1 MGRKETESAIQE
13 ARAGN
18 PKRVNSVEE
27 LMADLHSDDKVPEFE
42 TFASVWDAIE
52 DTPEAA
58 TEMKRRSAI
67 MMSLQ
72 DRITRAGMTEPQ
84 AAELLGVTTS
94 RVSDL
99 VRGKFNLFS
108 LDDLVCMAAKLAPI
122 GKIKSFGPF
131 GSKYEVGQAIRQL
144 DD

>member
-1 MGRKETESAIQE
+1 MGRKETEAVIQE

-27 LMADLHSDDKVPEFE
+27 LMADLHSDDKAPEFE

-72 DRITRAGMTEPQ
+72 DRITRAGMTELQ

-108 LDDLVCMAAKLAPI
+108 HDDLVCMAAKLAPI

-131 GSKYEVGQAIRQL
+131 GPKYEVGQAIRQL

>member
-1 MGRKETESAIQE
+1 
-13 ARAGN
+13 
-18 PKRVNSVEE
+18 
-27 LMADLHSDDKVPEFE
+27 MADLHADDKAPEFE
-42 TFASVWDAIE
+42 TFASVWDVIE

-108 LDDLVCMAAKLAPI
+108 LDDLVCMAAKLVPI

-131 GSKYEVGQAIRQL
+131 GPKYEVGQAIRQL